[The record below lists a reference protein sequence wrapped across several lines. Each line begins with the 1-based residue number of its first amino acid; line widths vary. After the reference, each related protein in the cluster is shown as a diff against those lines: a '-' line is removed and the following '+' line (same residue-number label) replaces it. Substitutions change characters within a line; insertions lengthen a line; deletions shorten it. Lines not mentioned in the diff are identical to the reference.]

1 MRKSVIL
8 GGFVLAAA
16 GMSAPGYGS
25 YLQDFESM
33 TVNTTVNGQEGWTA
47 TASANATI
55 VDDGGNQFLRIVDDS
70 GNTAPSV
77 AYAQVFTLTAGTND
91 QVSFDIR
98 QDGNSGGDLHFN
110 LAGNN
115 GGVWVAK
122 SAFRKTGAIAPD
134 NGADVVP
141 TFANNEWYQVIYDL
155 NPTNNTYRFRMIKK
169 SDSSVLVD
177 TTNPFI
183 TNSISNIYYF
193 QFVMDDPDNVDG
205 IPWRIDNFS
214 VQNTPEPAGM
224 GLILMGAVLA
234 MRRRKRR

>member
-1 MRKSVIL
+1 
-8 GGFVLAAA
+8 
-16 GMSAPGYGS
+16 
-25 YLQDFESM
+25 
-33 TVNTTVNGQEGWTA
+33 
-47 TASANATI
+47 
-55 VDDGGNQFLRIVDDS
+55 
-70 GNTAPSV
+70 
-77 AYAQVFTLTAGTND
+77 
-91 QVSFDIR
+91 
-98 QDGNSGGDLHFN
+98 
-110 LAGNN
+110 
-115 GGVWVAK
+115 
-122 SAFRKTGAIAPD
+122 
-134 NGADVVP
+134 
-141 TFANNEWYQVIYDL
+141 
-155 NPTNNTYRFRMIKK
+155 MIKK